1 MNDKAMKASVDRFVK
16 KVSFT
21 TQREIEKAIR
31 NAIASGKLKG
41 HETFTAGVKLTSEKV
56 GLDVSIYST
65 IELA

>member
-1 MNDKAMKASVDRFVK
+1 MNDGAMKASVDLFVK

-31 NAIASGKLKG
+31 SAIASGKLKG

-56 GLDVSIYST
+56 GLDITIYST
-65 IELA
+65 IELT

>member
-1 MNDKAMKASVDRFVK
+1 MRDDNMRTSVGRFVK
-16 KVSFT
+16 KVNFT

-31 NAIASGKLKG
+31 NAVASGKLKG

-56 GLDVSIYST
+56 GLELTIYST

>member
-31 NAIASGKLKG
+31 NALASGKLKG

-56 GLDVSIYST
+56 GLEVSIYST

>member
-1 MNDKAMKASVDRFVK
+1 MRTSVGRFVK
-16 KVSFT
+16 KVNFT

-31 NAIASGKLKG
+31 NAVASGKLKG

-56 GLDVSIYST
+56 GLELTIYST